1 MNLRKPFY
9 QNPPLD
15 YLPFS
20 LSSSVLVLIS
30 STKQEQVQYVAQVEL
45 RQAEAA
51 AVTDVVSPE
60 MMSSSGLRRAARGRG
75 CCTSWRLPECSISP
89 RNGLEV
95 N

>member
-30 STKQEQVQYVAQVEL
+30 PTRQEQVRYVAQVEL
-45 RQAEAA
+45 RWAEKAKLLLSR
-51 AVTDVVSPE
+51 T
-60 MMSSSGLRRAARGRG
+60 L
-75 CCTSWRLPECSISP
+75 CHL
-89 RNGLEV
+89 
-95 N
+95 